1 MPSPTVAR
9 ASARLDARYHEAQ
22 DRLSLRQGPR
32 TRRARGQGLG
42 ARPSTARQ
50 PPPDPR
56 IGIGTHLRK
65 SNPTNQTSIDLPL

>member
-56 IGIGTHLRK
+56 I
-65 SNPTNQTSIDLPL
+65 